1 MKSISTLKNSTK
13 NPTAT
18 SKTLTVV
25 LFVLGIGFNAQARD
39 SLWLLCEDGEIAVS
53 VVERRAPSG
62 ADRETDFRLLYGAHS
77 FRATLPDSYTDK
89 VNMKS
94 DSSRSLRFVGLVT
107 ADFSKSRVTLKGS
120 FVDGA
125 DKTAIDRVLSCKEL
139 NPNL

>member
-1 MKSISTLKNSTK
+1 MKSISTLKNS
-13 NPTAT
+13 TAT

-39 SLWLLCEDGEIAVS
+39 SLWLLCEDGEIAAS

-62 ADRETDFRLLYGAHS
+62 ADREADLKILYGVHL
-77 FRATLPDSYTDK
+77 FKATLPGSYTGK

-94 DSSRSLRFVGLVT
+94 DSSRNLSFVGLVT